1 MFFRSNFINTV
12 IKAKN
17 ETYVFW
23 TTLVFYFTLWFINP
37 GNKIIVASFVF
48 LILIYYYKIKD
59 IRISLL
65 LAYLASLIVFTG
77 KRYLIELVAPG
88 FFPEDVFPQGH
99 VLFFIISPKHILIFF
114 ILLLLIKDFIK
125 GKFKKFVI
133 NRVDVLV
140 FLYFVWIVISD
151 ILGSIRPEISLL
163 FSVSGLHI
171 FILYTA
177 LRVYR
182 KSRVGF
188 LAMAIAL
195 FASLIVFESLISLQQ
210 FMGRSPVFKNIEAQ
224 VDIDYFG
231 HVADEPQF
239 RYRPSGT
246 FNHANELGMWLSFW
260 LSVIFVYI
268 FKKSRY
274 FLFVPLILGTTA
286 LTITL
291 SRSSWLGFGTSIMFI
306 LFVLEKV
313 KKISLPQILAKHI
326 SIFTML
332 SLILTIFFIFPR
344 LEKSLY
350 TFSEGGGLLRYHQ
363 IQESIHLIV
372 QNPFF
377 GVGSGMDVL
386 AGLMLK
392 PSSVFSSVALSVH
405 NWYILIAVGHGI
417 PALALFLSYSLIWL
431 RRQISLIFKEKIVN
445 VVDYVRIGFVGGLF
459 TLLIVGFF
467 QPFIGDELILLSFA
481 ILGKDK

>member
-246 FNHANELGMWLSFW
+246 FNHANELDRK
-260 LSVIFVYI
+260 SV
-268 FKKSRY
+268 
-274 FLFVPLILGTTA
+274 
-286 LTITL
+286 
-291 SRSSWLGFGTSIMFI
+291 
-306 LFVLEKV
+306 
-313 KKISLPQILAKHI
+313 
-326 SIFTML
+326 
-332 SLILTIFFIFPR
+332 
-344 LEKSLY
+344 
-350 TFSEGGGLLRYHQ
+350 
-363 IQESIHLIV
+363 
-372 QNPFF
+372 
-377 GVGSGMDVL
+377 
-386 AGLMLK
+386 
-392 PSSVFSSVALSVH
+392 
-405 NWYILIAVGHGI
+405 
-417 PALALFLSYSLIWL
+417 
-431 RRQISLIFKEKIVN
+431 
-445 VVDYVRIGFVGGLF
+445 VRERV
-459 TLLIVGFF
+459 
-467 QPFIGDELILLSFA
+467 
-481 ILGKDK
+481 